1 MLEPLAHLHV
11 PRARLS
17 AVVPADAGLH
27 ADNGISRKSTQGVW
41 VTRRSVFK
49 KRVYDERMTRRFL
62 RSLTHA
68 LHGIRQVWREE
79 ANFRIQSFFAVVI
92 CVMLII
98 FRFSYSEAA
107 IIVFSMMMVLGAEMF
122 NTLVEDLL
130 NIIEPKHHKSVG
142 KMKDMMA
149 GVVLLM
155 SVGAVVV
162 GALVFAHHFG
172 LGR

>member
-1 MLEPLAHLHV
+1 M
-11 PRARLS
+11 S
-17 AVVPADAGLH
+17 
-27 ADNGISRKSTQGVW
+27 
-41 VTRRSVFK
+41 
-49 KRVYDERMTRRFL
+49 RRFL

-92 CVMLII
+92 CVMLIV

-107 IIVFSMMMVLGAEMF
+107 IVVFSIMMVLGAEMF

-130 NIIEPKHHKSVG
+130 NVIEPKHHKSVG

-155 SVGAVVV
+155 SVGAVAV
-162 GALVFAHHFG
+162 GTLVFAHHFG